1 MDKPRKKRHKAT
13 IVKFN
18 IKKVKDMQI
27 NNSFASIEEMTSLAL
42 KNKQAGNAV
51 NTKTSGLDFRS
62 VLELQR
68 QTRPTELTFSK
79 HANERL
85 INRNISLSDEQMERL
100 NEAAA
105 LADSKGIKESLVMV
119 DDLAFI
125 VNVKNSTVVTALGD
139 SDNKVITNIDGAVI
153 A

>member
-1 MDKPRKKRHKAT
+1 
-13 IVKFN
+13 
-18 IKKVKDMQI
+18 MQI
-27 NNSFASIEEMTSLAL
+27 NNSFASIEEMTNLAL
-42 KNKQAGNAV
+42 KNKQTQGGANIKSQGM
-51 NTKTSGLDFRS
+51 DFRS

-68 QTRPTELTFSK
+68 QARPTELTFSK

-85 INRNISLSDEQMERL
+85 VNRNISLSNEQMERL

-125 VNVKNSTVVTALGD
+125 VNIKNSTVVTALGD
-139 SDNKVITNIDGAVI
+139 ADNKVITNIDGAVI

>member
-1 MDKPRKKRHKAT
+1 
-13 IVKFN
+13 
-18 IKKVKDMQI
+18 MQI

-42 KNKQAGNAV
+42 KNKQSKGNV
-51 NTKTSGLDFRS
+51 VKPQGMDFRS

-68 QTRPTELTFSK
+68 QARPAELTFSK

-85 INRNISLSDEQMERL
+85 VNRNISLSNEQMERL

-125 VNVKNSTVVTALGD
+125 VNIKNSTVVTALGD
-139 SDNKVITNIDGAVI
+139 ADNKVITNIDGAVI

>member
-1 MDKPRKKRHKAT
+1 
-13 IVKFN
+13 
-18 IKKVKDMQI
+18 MQI
-27 NNSFASIEEMTSLAL
+27 NNSFASIEEMTSLAM
-42 KNKQAGNAV
+42 KKKQTGNAV
-51 NTKTSGLDFRS
+51 NTKSSGLDFRS

-68 QTRPTELTFSK
+68 QARPQELTFSK

-85 INRNISLSDEQMERL
+85 INRNISLSDEQINRL
-100 NEAAA
+100 NEATA

-125 VNVKNSTVVTALGD
+125 VNVKNNTVVTALGD
-139 SDNKVITNIDGAVI
+139 ADNKIITNIDGAVI